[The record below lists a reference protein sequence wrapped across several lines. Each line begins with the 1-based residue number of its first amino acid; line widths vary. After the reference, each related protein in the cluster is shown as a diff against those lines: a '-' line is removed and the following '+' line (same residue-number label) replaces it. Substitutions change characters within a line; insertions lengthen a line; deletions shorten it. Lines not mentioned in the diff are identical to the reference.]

1 MKKLFSVV
9 LLWAFMVP
17 ALFAA
22 SPLQRL
28 QQLVDY
34 VGVDYPGAVVDGK
47 VENSVEYEEMLDFAG
62 TVLNLS
68 KALPESSQR
77 EAVVKSAVELQQ
89 AVMRKADASQVTAI
103 TGKMRKMF
111 LTGFALPVL
120 PGRVP
125 DLERAPSL
133 YASECASCHGP
144 MGAGDGPAAAGMDPP
159 PVDFTDPER
168 YRQRTLQGLYS
179 TISHGVEGTA
189 MRAYDDLG
197 DNDRWAL
204 AFYIGQM
211 ATDARIRERGKAL
224 LAGNTGELALGK
236 LDLTT
241 LTPAEVGK
249 KLGPDGEAMVAWLR
263 AHPEILFSR
272 HHGAGVAFAVD
283 TLSKSLEAYEQG
295 DVKEAHDLAVT
306 AYLEGFEMVENSL
319 DAIDHSLRLK
329 IEEGMTRYRELI
341 KIRAPLSD
349 LETQVR
355 NLQSWLSEAKEK
367 LGSTELSASTAFAS
381 ALMILLREGL
391 EAILVIAALAA
402 FLIKTDRREG
412 LRYLYVGT
420 GSAMALGAATWYAST
435 YLVQIGG
442 AGRELTE
449 GFAALFAAAMLF
461 YLGFWLHSKTS
472 AAQWKAFIQGSI
484 KKALGKGTLW
494 GLSGLA
500 FIAVYREIFETVL
513 FYQALWLQT
522 GQEGQG
528 MIISGLLAASA
539 ILVLLAWLILRYS
552 TRLPLRQFFSVTSL
566 FMVVLAIVFA
576 GKGVAALQEAGKLPS
591 SLISFPRIDLLGIYP
606 SLQGLGVQLGLILL
620 AILLLWGSSRRNR
633 DSSRQ
638 TTGVET

>member
-1 MKKLFSVV
+1 MKKLFSVI
-9 LLWAFMVP
+9 LLWGSMASV
-17 ALFAA
+17 LFAA

-47 VENSVEYEEMLDFAG
+47 VRNPVEYEEMLDFVG
-62 TVLNLS
+62 TALSLS
-68 KALPESSQR
+68 KELPASGQR
-77 EAVVKSAVELQQ
+77 EAVVNSAVELQQ

-103 TGKMRKMF
+103 TGKMRKM
-111 LTGFALPVL
+111 LLDGFTLPVL

-125 DLERAPSL
+125 DLERAASL

-144 MGAGDGPAAAGMDPP
+144 MGAGDGPAAAGMEPP

-189 MRAYDDLG
+189 MRAYDDLA
-197 DNDRWAL
+197 DDDRWAL
-204 AFYIGQM
+204 AFYTGQM
-211 ATDARIRERGKAL
+211 APDARIRERGKAL

-272 HHGAGVAFAVD
+272 HQGAGVAFAVD

-349 LETQVR
+349 LETQAR

-367 LGSTELSASTAFAS
+367 LGSTQLSASTAFAS

-412 LRYLYVGT
+412 LRYLHVGT
-420 GSAMALGAATWYAST
+420 GSAMILGVATWYAST

-522 GQEGQG
+522 GQEGQS

-566 FMVVLAIVFA
+566 FMFVLAIVFA

-620 AILLLWGSSRRNR
+620 AILLLWSSSRRNR

>member
-9 LLWAFMVP
+9 ILWTLMVP

-47 VENSVEYEEMLDFAG
+47 VQNPVEYEEMLDFVG
-62 TVLNLS
+62 TVLSLS
-68 KALPESSQR
+68 KELPESSQR
-77 EAVVKSAVELQQ
+77 EAVAKSAVELQQ

-103 TGKMRKMF
+103 TGKMRKML

-125 DLERAPSL
+125 DLERAAGL
-133 YASECASCHGP
+133 YASKCASCHGP
-144 MGAGDGPAAAGMDPP
+144 LGAGDGPAAAGMEPP
-159 PVDFTDPER
+159 PVDFTDLER

-189 MRAYDDLG
+189 MRAYDDLA

-204 AFYIGQM
+204 AFYTGQM
-211 ATDARIRERGKAL
+211 APDARPRERGKAL
-224 LAGNTGELALGK
+224 LAGNTGELALSK

-263 AHPEILFSR
+263 AHPDILFSR
-272 HHGAGVAFAVD
+272 HQGAGVAFAAD
-283 TLSKSLEAYEQG
+283 TLSRSLEAYAQG
-295 DVKEAHDLAVT
+295 DAKQAHDLAVT

-319 DAIDHSLRLK
+319 DAMDRSLRLK

-341 KIRAPLSD
+341 KTHAPLSD
-349 LETQVR
+349 LESQVR

-367 LGSTELSASTAFAS
+367 LGSTQLSASTAFAS

-522 GQEGQG
+522 GQAGQS
-528 MIISGLLAASA
+528 MIVSGLLAASA

-566 FMVVLAIVFA
+566 FMFVLAIVFA
-576 GKGVAALQEAGKLPS
+576 GKGVAALQEAGKLPA

-606 SLQGLGVQLGLILL
+606 SLQGLGVQLGLVLL
-620 AILLLWGSSRRNR
+620 AILLLWSSSRRNH
-633 DSSRQ
+633 DSSGQ
-638 TTGVET
+638 T